1 MEQSGFISTQ
11 NKGFRMHFNN
21 GFAISVQFGSFN
33 YCSRKN
39 YDDKVSKDLVSPKD
53 SDFWT
58 AGSAEV
64 AVFDTNNRKQEY
76 SDVGM
81 ISLGQDTVAGW
92 LSSDQVAKVIT
103 IVQSAKT
110 LNEIQTKLKALKIWM
125 DTKQIFTNVMY
136 LR

>member
-1 MEQSGFISTQ
+1 MEQTGFLSTR
-11 NKGFRMHFNN
+11 NKGFRMHFDN
-21 GFAISVQFGSFN
+21 GFEISVQWGVGN
-33 YCSRKN
+33 YCEN
-39 YDDKVSKDLVSPKD
+39 QDKGSIDESTKHN
-53 SDFWT
+53 FWSSN
-58 AGSAEV
+58 SAEI

-110 LNEIQTKLKALKIWM
+110 VNEIQTKLKALNI
-125 DTKQIFTNVMY
+125 
-136 LR
+136 